1 MAEELSTAVAEQVNL
16 PAEPQPD
23 LPPEPRE
30 DRFTFSIDYI
40 EPPQEKGF
48 FDVIGRAFER
58 ENLLT
63 RGLIHNYESSKQF
76 PIDLDYNYYEH
87 KDELTADLPQEYHS
101 EVANADSLKEA
112 QNIKFRISDELQG
125 QRELEQAGWAGISAQ
140 LVAGVFSLENLVPL
154 GATMNWANKGG
165 RLATAAKSGLVA
177 GASAGAS
184 EAALASME
192 YTKDGEDILYAATFG
207 MVLGGGMGG
216 ILAKGAP
223 RVNANPTVVKAA
235 NDLSPTVDAPVRTPQ
250 AFGPP
255 KPEIV
260 TTKVERDIQR
270 REGPVDADT
279 HIKVN
284 ALYDNIRN
292 LDLSRASQKVRKS
305 IADAFV
311 EIDHRAPL
319 DTETAAKLDEIYTEL
334 GYTPKETEII
344 TNRVSGSFRQLEE
357 DMAYA
362 SQVLRDDMDVKLADD
377 AMYDDAGAMRNREI
391 EEQFA
396 ETSLREDDI
405 KDTADDWATDN
416 DVSQKLTESRTNR
429 AAQKMGI
436 LASDYTQLVNHPSNI
451 VKKIGFD
458 LLEGGV
464 GTLGRTR
471 TASMFKDM
479 YERRLLSKGLIPLN
493 EQYSIWAKSQ
503 NLGFFK
509 REFFVDGYDKY
520 YNEVRSVLEGRTQG
534 IDVPAH
540 PAVIEAADRWDDM
553 MQEALSIGQKSGWEA
568 MQGIKPRK
576 GYVPLVWQGQRMMKH
591 APQKV
596 TQLIAKGYRS
606 VGVDDETANVI
617 ASAVYK
623 RAIDGTAGVDANIAG
638 LLDKSQRDQLA
649 AVLQGVGL
657 SDKEISSLV
666 KRLDAREAQSG
677 PGFTKGRTNIDLTV
691 SENGLSLLDL
701 VDNDLN
707 SLASRYSRD
716 VAGRSALAKKGIIN
730 EGHWRAMKSAALKD
744 NETLKVGDG
753 HELSQHLDDVKS
765 YFTASPIA
773 GGVSPGARRVQQSAT
788 LSMLGM
794 VGVPQLAEVGTVVG
808 RYGLR
813 AAGKHI
819 PAAEEVFTLA
829 KTRSNSGDFLD
840 ELRPLIGDFDYDH
853 LLYRPD
859 IQIDDSASTNAT
871 WLKVLDRGL
880 GAGNT
885 MLGYASGMNSV
896 RHMEHRLAMRTVVDK
911 IAGIATGRTTDS
923 AARLADIGLD
933 PKTLESVTKQIN
945 KHAVFTDEGSL
956 KELGLSK
963 WPNEVAEDFVMAA
976 NRHTAQVVQRQLA
989 GETSAW
995 MHKTIGSLLT
1005 QFRHFPIVA
1014 FEKQLL
1020 RNLRHK
1026 DQALAT
1032 TMLYGFAV
1040 SYGIQM
1046 GRAGL
1051 EGKDLDDQ
1059 ETILKKTVNYMG
1071 MASIAPDVLTVASQ
1085 LGLAPDSLNFR
1096 KLGHTGSHADEFDI
1110 IDHIPA
1116 AGQVN
1121 KMVRAAALPV
1131 KAASGDATSADVRA
1145 GVAAMPF
1152 GNTIFSKLMFEA
1164 MLED

>member
-125 QRELEQAGWAGISAQ
+125 QRELEQAGWAGVSAQ
-140 LVAGVFSLENLVPL
+140 LVAGVLSPENLVPL

-165 RLATAAKSGLVA
+165 RLATATKSGLIA

-184 EAALASME
+184 EATLASME

-207 MVLGGGMGG
+207 MVLGGGVGG

-223 RVNANPTVVKAA
+223 
-235 NDLSPTVDAPVRTPQ
+235 Q
-250 AFGPP
+250 
-255 KPEIV
+255 
-260 TTKVERDIQR
+260 
-270 REGPVDADT
+270 
-279 HIKVN
+279 
-284 ALYDNIRN
+284 
-292 LDLSRASQKVRKS
+292 
-305 IADAFV
+305 
-311 EIDHRAPL
+311 
-319 DTETAAKLDEIYTEL
+319 
-334 GYTPKETEII
+334 ETEII

-357 DMAYA
+357 DMAYV

-396 ETSLREDDI
+396 ETSLREDEI

-416 DVSQKLTESRTNR
+416 EVSQKLEESRTNR
-429 AAQKMGI
+429 AAQQMGI

-677 PGFTKGRTNIDLTV
+677 PR
-691 SENGLSLLDL
+691 
-701 VDNDLN
+701 
-707 SLASRYSRD
+707 
-716 VAGRSALAKKGIIN
+716 AL
-730 EGHWRAMKSAALKD
+730 
-744 NETLKVGDG
+744 LKV
-753 HELSQHLDDVKS
+753 V
-765 YFTASPIA
+765 
-773 GGVSPGARRVQQSAT
+773 
-788 LSMLGM
+788 
-794 VGVPQLAEVGTVVG
+794 
-808 RYGLR
+808 
-813 AAGKHI
+813 
-819 PAAEEVFTLA
+819 
-829 KTRSNSGDFLD
+829 
-840 ELRPLIGDFDYDH
+840 LI
-853 LLYRPD
+853 
-859 IQIDDSASTNAT
+859 
-871 WLKVLDRGL
+871 
-880 GAGNT
+880 
-885 MLGYASGMNSV
+885 
-896 RHMEHRLAMRTVVDK
+896 
-911 IAGIATGRTTDS
+911 
-923 AARLADIGLD
+923 
-933 PKTLESVTKQIN
+933 
-945 KHAVFTDEGSL
+945 
-956 KELGLSK
+956 
-963 WPNEVAEDFVMAA
+963 
-976 NRHTAQVVQRQLA
+976 
-989 GETSAW
+989 
-995 MHKTIGSLLT
+995 
-1005 QFRHFPIVA
+1005 
-1014 FEKQLL
+1014 
-1020 RNLRHK
+1020 
-1026 DQALAT
+1026 
-1032 TMLYGFAV
+1032 
-1040 SYGIQM
+1040 
-1046 GRAGL
+1046 
-1051 EGKDLDDQ
+1051 
-1059 ETILKKTVNYMG
+1059 
-1071 MASIAPDVLTVASQ
+1071 
-1085 LGLAPDSLNFR
+1085 
-1096 KLGHTGSHADEFDI
+1096 
-1110 IDHIPA
+1110 
-1116 AGQVN
+1116 
-1121 KMVRAAALPV
+1121 
-1131 KAASGDATSADVRA
+1131 
-1145 GVAAMPF
+1145 
-1152 GNTIFSKLMFEA
+1152 
-1164 MLED
+1164 